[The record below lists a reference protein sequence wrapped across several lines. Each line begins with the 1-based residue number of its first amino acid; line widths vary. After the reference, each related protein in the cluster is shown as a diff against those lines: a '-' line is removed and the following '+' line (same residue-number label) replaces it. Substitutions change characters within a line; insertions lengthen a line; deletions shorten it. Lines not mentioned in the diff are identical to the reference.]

1 MFISKR
7 NSGFVSV
14 ITLLA
19 FIFTLVMPNMS
30 AFANSEAPTSSGNK
44 TSELPLDSKQFK
56 GVQRVLLISVD
67 GLHAIDLANY
77 VKKNPHSS
85 LAALSNQGVTY
96 PNASTSKP
104 SDSFPG
110 LLALVTGGSPNS
122 TGVFYDNTYDR
133 NLLPPLASN
142 AGDKPG
148 TSVLYD
154 ETIEYDSS
162 KLDGG
167 GGINPATLPRDPVTK
182 QPVYPH
188 NYLKVNTVFEVIKA
202 AGKRTAWCDKHLAYD
217 LVNGPSG
224 KGVDDLY
231 TPEIEA
237 YASSKSIALAEA
249 NDDLKV
255 AAITNEIGGKDHT
268 GTVAAPVPTLFG
280 MNFQAINVGQK
291 IPGNGYTD
299 GLGTFSAGLT
309 EALNHTDNSL
319 RKITDELKKQ
329 KLFDSTLIIITAKH
343 GNSPIDPTKLKIV
356 DKALITDG
364 VPSDSIAQITTDD
377 VALIWLTDQSKTD
390 SVVAAITKN
399 KDKANIKDISSY
411 STSKSKWLFNNP
423 ATDSRVPDI
432 VVQPN
437 DGVIYTTPGK
447 KIGEHGGFNKD
458 DTNVALLLSFA
469 GVRNAQQITSPVQ
482 TLQVAPTILKVLGIN
497 PNELQAVQHNGV
509 ESDQDNSQNR
519 GNN

>member
-1 MFISKR
+1 MFFSKR
-7 NSGFVSV
+7 NSGFLSV

-19 FIFTLVMPNMS
+19 FSFTLVMPGIS
-30 AFANSEAPTSSGNK
+30 AFASSEASTSPSNK
-44 TSELPLDSKQFK
+44 TSGLPLDSKQFK
-56 GVQRVLLISVD
+56 GIQRVLLISVD
-67 GLHAIDLANY
+67 GLHAIDIANY
-77 VKKNPHSS
+77 VKNNPHSS
-85 LAALSNQGVTY
+85 LAALSNRGVTY

-122 TGVFYDNTYDR
+122 TGVFYDSTYDR
-133 NLLPPLASN
+133 NLLPPIASN

-154 ETIEYDSS
+154 ETIEYDSG

-188 NYLKVNTVFEVIKA
+188 NYLKVNTIFEVIKA

-237 YASSKSIALAEA
+237 NNSTSSIALSEA

-255 AAITNEIGGKDHT
+255 GAITNEIDGKDHT

-280 MNFQAINVGQK
+280 MNFQAVNQGQK
-291 IPGNGYTD
+291 LPGNGYTNAF
-299 GLGTFSAGLT
+299 GTFSAGLT
-309 EALNHTDNSL
+309 ESLNHTDNSL

-329 KLFDSTLIIITAKH
+329 KLFDSTMIILTAKH
-343 GNSPIDPTKLKIV
+343 GQSPIDPAKLKIV
-356 DKALITDG
+356 DKKLITEG
-364 VPSDSIAQITTDD
+364 VPSDAIAQITTDD
-377 VALIWLTDQSKTD
+377 VALIWLNDQSKTD

-399 KDKANIKDISSY
+399 KEKANIKDISSY

-458 DTNVALLLSFA
+458 DTNVALLLSYP
-469 GVRNAQQITSPVQ
+469 GVRNAQQITTPVQ

-497 PNELQAVQHNGV
+497 PNELQAVHPNSA
-509 ESDQDNSQNR
+509 ESDHNKTQN
-519 GNN
+519 

>member
-7 NSGFVSV
+7 NSGFLSV

-19 FIFTLVMPNMS
+19 FIFTMVMPGVT
-30 AFANSEAPTSSGNK
+30 AFANTDPSTSSGNG
-44 TSELPLDSKQFK
+44 LPFDSTQFK
-56 GVQRVLLISVD
+56 GVKRVLLISVD
-67 GLHAIDLANY
+67 GLHASDIANY
-77 VKKNPHSS
+77 VKKNPKSS
-85 LAALSNQGVTY
+85 LAALSKKGITY
-96 PNASTSKP
+96 PNASSSKP

-110 LLALVTGGSPNS
+110 LLSLVTGGSPNS
-122 TGVFYDNTYDR
+122 TGVIYDNSYDR
-133 NLLPPLASN
+133 NLLPPIASN

-148 TSVLYD
+148 TEVLYD

-167 GGINPATLPRDPVTK
+167 GINPAMLPRDPVTK

-188 NYLKVNTVFEVIKA
+188 NFLKVNTIFEIVKA

-319 RKITDELKKQ
+319 KKITDELKRQ
-329 KLFDSTLIIITAKH
+329 DLFDSTLIIITAKH
-343 GNSPIDPTKLKIV
+343 GNSPIDPSKLKIV
-356 DKALITDG
+356 DKTLITEG
-364 VPSDSIAQITTDD
+364 VPSDSIAHITTDD

-390 SVVAAITKN
+390 SVVATITKN
-399 KDKANIKDISSY
+399 KEKANIKDISSY
-411 STSKSKWLFNNP
+411 STSNPQWLFNNP

-447 KIGEHGGFNKD
+447 KIEEHGGFNKD
-458 DTNVALLLSFA
+458 DTNVALLLSFQ
-469 GVRNAQQITSPVQ
+469 GVENAQQIRSYVQ
-482 TLQVAPTILKVLGIN
+482 TLQVAPTILKVLGLN
-497 PNELQAVQHNGV
+497 PYELQAVQRNSV
-509 ESDQDNSQNR
+509 EADQNNSQE
-519 GNN
+519 